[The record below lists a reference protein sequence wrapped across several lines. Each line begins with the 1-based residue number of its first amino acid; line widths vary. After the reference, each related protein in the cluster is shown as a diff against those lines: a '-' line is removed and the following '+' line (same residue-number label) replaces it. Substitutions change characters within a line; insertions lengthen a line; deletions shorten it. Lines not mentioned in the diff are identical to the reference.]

1 MHKFD
6 RKLEIIEE
14 RISKVKV
21 RSIESIQ
28 TEAHREKST
37 KKQFQLH
44 MGQISQLNTYAE
56 SS

>member
-28 TEAHREKST
+28 TETSTEK
-37 KKQFQLH
+37 KRWHK
-44 MGQISQLNTYAE
+44 A
-56 SS
+56 